1 MLDTILE
8 PKDFGLREQIL
19 VEMFNNKTLNQEFLL
34 EQLNSK
40 IFGVGTYCRWIEYL
54 GLKDQDEPQY
64 ARQSFQNRIAT

>member
-1 MLDTILE
+1 MLGTMLE

-40 IFGVGTYCRWIEYL
+40 IFGVGTYCRWMDYL
-54 GLKDQDEPQY
+54 GLKDQVEPHY